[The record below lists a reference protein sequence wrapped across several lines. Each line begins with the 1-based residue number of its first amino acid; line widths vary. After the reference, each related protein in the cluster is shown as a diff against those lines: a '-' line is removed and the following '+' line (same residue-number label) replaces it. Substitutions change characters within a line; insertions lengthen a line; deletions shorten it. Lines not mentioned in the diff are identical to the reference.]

1 VEDGDVKLSLRAAL
15 AGLAAA
21 GVALGVAEI
30 VAVLT
35 GPLSSPLFA
44 VGGVVVD
51 NVPAP
56 VKDAGIAVF
65 GTHDKT
71 ALLTG
76 TAILLAI
83 YAGLLG
89 VLALRNR
96 LVAPIGIA
104 LFAVVGVVAA
114 LTRNDAGISAAL
126 PTLIGAVGAYFA
138 LRYLLQA
145 AIEAEPE
152 PGRPPS
158 GASSDALTL
167 GQQTSGLP
175 TPDSRPASALT
186 PDSRPAGAL
195 TPDSGPAGALTPDPR
210 PAGLLAPDADRTGA
224 LPPDPHLPGAV
235 ATGSA
240 ASAAGGSRSGST
252 AVADGSGGKPPA
264 RPVVYPSAY
273 REGGR
278 RRFLV
283 GLGAAAGVAAVGG
296 FGGRLLTSRRA
307 VTAARNAVVLPAAPP
322 APAIPAGAQVEGV
335 TPYVSANDDFYRIDT
350 ALYPPQVDPATW
362 ELRIHG
368 MVRNPITI
376 TWEQLLQRPMV
387 QRYVTLACVS
397 NEVGGDLIGNAL
409 WLGTPIKDLLDEAQP
424 LPDADQVV
432 QRSTDGWTCGTPTA
446 VLRDGRDALLAIG
459 MNGRPLPVLHGFPV
473 RMVVPGLYGYVSACK
488 WITEIELTRFSDF
501 DAYWVPRGWSAQGP
515 IKTESRI
522 ETPRDGAKRNAG
534 QVMVGGVAWA
544 QHRGI
549 TKVEVQVDNGPWA
562 PATLAP
568 VVSADTWV
576 QWSYAWAATAG
587 EHTLRVRATDKDGQ
601 TQTSTPAPPA
611 PDGATGWHSVQVTVG

>member
-1 VEDGDVKLSLRAAL
+1 VQDGEVKLSLRAAL

-30 VAVLT
+30 VAVVT

-44 VGGVVVD
+44 VGGVVVN

-71 ALLTG
+71 ALITG
-76 TAILLAI
+76 TALLLAV
-83 YAGLLG
+83 YAALLG
-89 VLALRNR
+89 VLALRSR
-96 LVAPIGIA
+96 AAAPVGIA
-104 LFAVVGVVAA
+104 LFAVIGVTAA
-114 LTRNDAGISAAL
+114 VTRNDAGPAAAL
-126 PTLIGAVGAYFA
+126 PTLVGAVAAFFA
-138 LRYLLQA
+138 LRYLLRA
-145 AIEAEPE
+145 AVGAEP
-152 PGRPPS
+152 G
-158 GASSDALTL
+158 
-167 GQQTSGLP
+167 
-175 TPDSRPASALT
+175 SAGDGSAT
-186 PDSRPAGAL
+186 GGVA
-195 TPDSGPAGALTPDPR
+195 GPAFGERSAAGTE
-210 PAGLLAPDADRTGA
+210 PAPAAESG
-224 LPPDPHLPGAV
+224 
-235 ATGSA
+235 A
-240 ASAAGGSRSGST
+240 ASAARSGF
-252 AVADGSGGKPPA
+252 AGGAGDVASGGVATAPAAA
-264 RPVVYPSAY
+264 RPVVHPSAY

-307 VTAARNAVVLPAAPP
+307 VTAARNAVVLPPAAPAVP
-322 APAIPAGAQVEGV
+322 VPAGAQVNGAVAYV
-335 TPYVSANDDFYRIDT
+335 TANEDFYRIDT
-350 ALYPPQVDPATW
+350 TLYPPQVDPASW

-432 QRSTDGWTCGTPTA
+432 QRSADGWNCGTPTA

-459 MNGRPLPVLHGFPV
+459 MNGEPLPVLHGFPV

-488 WITEIELTRFSDF
+488 WITEIELTRFADF
-501 DAYWVPRGWSAQGP
+501 DAYWVPRGWSALGP
-515 IKTESRI
+515 IKTQSRI
-522 ETPRDGAKRNAG
+522 DTPRDGAKRKAG
-534 QVMVGGVAWA
+534 QVAVAGVAWA

-562 PATLAP
+562 QATLAP
-568 VVSADTWV
+568 VVSLDTWV
-576 QWSYAWAATAG
+576 QWSYSWPATAG

-611 PDGATGWHSVQVTVG
+611 PDGATGWHSVQVTVD